1 MSLKIYNVMN
11 KRKEDFIPI
20 DGKNVKMYACGIT
33 CSADAHIGHAYQAI
47 VFDVIKRYLDYKGYN
62 VTYVRNYTDV
72 DDKIIAR
79 ANALNVCPTQYA
91 NELMDK
97 IDSEMD
103 ALGIERPTIFA
114 RATQCIPDIIEF
126 VQKIIDAG
134 FGYVADNGDVFF
146 EVDKYKEYGKFSNRI
161 NAETLS
167 GVRKEI
173 EASKAH
179 ERDFALWKSAK
190 EGEIFWD
197 SPWGKGRPGWHIEC
211 STMVHKYLGES
222 IDIHGG
228 GKDLIFPHHENEIAQ
243 SECLTHKTFAKYWIH
258 NGLIKINGEK
268 MSKSLGNSILL
279 ADLLNEF
286 DRDTIRITL
295 LQNHYKSD
303 MNIMDGIFNT
313 FERKIYDY
321 YVLFDKLS
329 KIDAEPNENSEE
341 FETIVA
347 EFNEAMDNDFNTAI
361 AVANLL
367 QYYAKMLNFYEK
379 KEYQNAVD
387 MKNAIIKVYGVLGLL
402 QRDPRDVIEE
412 IQEKYLKKA
421 NLTADKIG
429 ELINQRIEFKA
440 NKQYAEADKIRN
452 DLTELGIQLKDDKN
466 GTTWDIIIK

>member
-11 KRKEDFIPI
+11 KRKEDFVPL
-20 DGKNVKMYACGIT
+20 DDKNVKMYACGIT

-47 VFDVIKRYLDYKGYN
+47 VFDIIKRYLDYKGYN

-79 ANALNVCPTQYA
+79 ANLLGVNPNDYA
-91 NELMDK
+91 KELMVK

-114 RATQCIPDIIEF
+114 RATDCIPDIIEF
-126 VQKIIDAG
+126 IQEIIKAG
-134 FGYVADNGDVFF
+134 YGYVADNGDVFF
-146 EVDKYKEYGKFSNRI
+146 EVDKYKEYGKLSNRI
-161 NAETLS
+161 NSETMS

-173 EASKAH
+173 EKSKAH

-190 EGEIFWD
+190 PDEIYWE

-211 STMVHKYLGES
+211 STMVKKYLGDS

-243 SECLTHKTFAKYWIH
+243 TECLTHKTFAKYWIH

-279 ADLLNEF
+279 ADLLAEF

-303 MNIMDGIFNT
+303 MNIMDGIFNA
-313 FERKIYDY
+313 FERKIYDFY
-321 YVLFDKLS
+321 KLFEKLDKLGLVA
-329 KIDAEPNENSEE
+329 DENSSEYHEIVSE
-341 FETIVA
+341 FE
-347 EFNEAMDNDFNTAI
+347 EAMDNDFNSAI

-367 QYYAKMLNFYEK
+367 GYYAKMLTAFEK
-379 KEYQNAVD
+379 GDKQFAVN
-387 MKNAIIKVYGVLGLL
+387 MQGAIKKVYAVLGLL
-402 QRDPRDVIEE
+402 QREPAEVIEQ
-412 IQEKYLKKA
+412 IRKKYLAKS
-421 NLTADKIG
+421 NLTPA
-429 ELINQRIEFKA
+429 QIEEMISARQQFKA
-440 NKQYAEADKIRN
+440 NKQYADADEIRN
-452 DLTELGIQLKDDKN
+452 RLTDLGVQLKDEKD
-466 GTTWDIIIK
+466 GTVWDIIIK

>member
-402 QRDPRDVIEE
+402 QREPRDVIEE

-452 DLTELGIQLKDDKN
+452 ELTELGIQLKDDKN